1 MGALPYTGAPYCLKE
16 NSINPYYIMK
26 NMKIEHLLKST
37 ALSLAVF
44 ALPMAANAQ
53 EWSWE
58 CEAEE
63 ASEIVYGKISDA
75 TAEGNLVSG
84 GQYVEELSTAKGS
97 HLGFMVSDVPAA
109 GMYDLSISYISMQER
124 FLLIQVADREPI
136 VVDCDEITGGWNG
149 VPATETNEETGEEI
163 DRPGVATKTI
173 PVYIPYSGDVDL
185 YIYAFEGYSQSTG
198 GNICFAPNIDKIALT
213 PSDAELVETPAE
225 MTPIE
230 IEAEDFTSASGTAGV
245 MTEKYEAYP
254 SQAGMTLRGAG
265 RATYLINAPEAGSYA
280 LYLDYTTCQTRWI
293 YIKVNSQV
301 KQYLEFSEKTQ
312 TWGDVPET
320 PDETKPLVYRKA
332 TLIYLEAGENTLIL
346 NSYNGPTSEHGD
358 SPNFDKLTIRKV
370 QADMEIPATEVIAY
384 PFDYTSLAT
393 LSSSA
398 GEMMPEFTD
407 KNEHTSATLN
417 VNSATFDAKMP
428 YPIMLT
434 GYAIAS
440 SNNMENWK
448 VKASAD
454 GNEWVDL
461 TSTIASTEG
470 NFELRNVEFSQESP
484 LAYQY
489 FRLEATADENI
500 NLAEW
505 QLFGSPYISAERA
518 LPDDLFMGNGYLT
531 ASENGWNAN
540 EDFGEKYQYVI
551 DGLLSTKFTTDQ
563 VKSPTEKNPIWLQ
576 YELEDMAL
584 AQSYSL
590 TVPWSYTDRNPK
602 DWTLYGY
609 SVDEDNWVVLDQRQ
623 GMDFATPSSTL
634 VFNIANPVNCYGFKL
649 EITANNG
656 SHDNTH
662 LTAWQVFAE
671 KQNLPDAIEENR
683 IDNSVNAFGTT
694 GLIHLSSTEVAP
706 YQIYNLSGVC
716 LAQGEVKEAVE
727 IQASA
732 GVYIVLIDNQAKKVL
747 VK

>member
-1 MGALPYTGAPYCLKE
+1 
-16 NSINPYYIMK
+16 MK

-37 ALSLAVF
+37 ALSLAAL

-53 EWSWE
+53 DWSWE

-63 ASEIVYGKISDA
+63 ASEIVYGKISEA

-84 GQYVEELSTAKGS
+84 GQYVEELSTAKDS
-97 HLGFMVSDVPAA
+97 HLGFMISGVPAA

-124 FLLIQVADREPI
+124 YLLVQVADREPI
-136 VVDCDEITGGWNG
+136 VVDCSEITGGWNG
-149 VPATETNEETGEEI
+149 VPATETDEETGEEI
-163 DRPGVATKTI
+163 ARPGVATKTI
-173 PVYIPYSGDVDL
+173 PVYIPYKGDVDL
-185 YIYAFEGYSQSTG
+185 YIYAFEGYSASTG
-198 GNICFAPNIDKIALT
+198 GNICFAPNIDKVSIA
-213 PSDAELVETPAE
+213 PSEAELVETPEE
-225 MTPIE
+225 MLPIE

-265 RATYLINAPEAGSYA
+265 RATYQITVPETGSYA

-293 YIKVNSQV
+293 YVKVNSQT
-301 KQYLEFSEKTQ
+301 KQYLEFNEKTQ

-320 PDETKPLVYRKA
+320 PDESKPLVYKKA

-370 QADMEIPATEVIAY
+370 QAEMEVPGTEIVAY
-384 PFDYTSLAT
+384 KFDYTSLASLT
-393 LSSSA
+393 SSA

-407 KNEHTSATLN
+407 KNEHTSATLT
-417 VNSATFDAKMP
+417 VNSATFDAEMP

-440 SNNMENWK
+440 SNNMESWK
-448 VKASAD
+448 VKASTD

-461 TSTIASTEG
+461 TSTVASTEG
-470 NFELRNVEFSQESP
+470 NFELRNVEFNQESP

-489 FRLEATADENI
+489 FRLEATSDENI

-505 QLFGSPYISAERA
+505 QLFGSPYISSERA
-518 LPDDLFMGNGYLT
+518 LPDDLFMNEENGFLS
-531 ASENGWNAN
+531 ASENGWCADQ
-540 EDFGEKYQYVI
+540 EFGERYQYVV

-576 YELEDMAL
+576 YELNDAAV

-623 GMDFATPSSTL
+623 GMDFATPSSTM

-656 SHDNTH
+656 SHDNTQ

-671 KQNLPDAIEENR
+671 KQDLPDAIEETQ
-683 IDNSVNAFGTT
+683 SSHAKAFGTN
-694 GLIHLSSTEVAP
+694 GFIHILNNEAATYAV
-706 YQIYNLSGVC
+706 YDLSGVC
-716 LAQGEVKEAVE
+716 LAQGEVNERVE
-727 IQASA
+727 IEAPA
-732 GVYIVLIDNQAKKVL
+732 GVYIVLIDNTAIKVL